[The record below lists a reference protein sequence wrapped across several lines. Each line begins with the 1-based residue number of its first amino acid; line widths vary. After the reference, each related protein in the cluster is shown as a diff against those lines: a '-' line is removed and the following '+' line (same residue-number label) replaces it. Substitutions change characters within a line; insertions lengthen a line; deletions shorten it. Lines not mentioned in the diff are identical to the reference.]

1 MRVVHAY
8 ITSMVGSVD
17 VIAQDQSLDDPLEDG
32 ACMRCCFVSVNVGV
46 GVGVVDVDGCCCS

>member
-1 MRVVHAY
+1 MCVCSRVCVQDCVVRVVKAY

-32 ACMRCCFVSVNVGV
+32 K
-46 GVGVVDVDGCCCS
+46 